1 MWFVGWNLIW
11 DLKVNKPLFKRHTGE
26 KGQSIVEFALF
37 LPVILLIVFVAI
49 QISIIAYYRLLLN
62 QALTDIARTIAVTEN
77 PDNTVCQNRIES
89 ILDFYSENALVAM
102 QLNNN
107 ALFAWEW
114 EREATTGLHEV
125 VIISGTYHGMKLPFI
140 NDYIIS
146 DSICYPS
153 VYPTAP
159 GP

>member
-1 MWFVGWNLIW
+1 MS
-11 DLKVNKPLFKRHTGE
+11 KPRFKRYTGE

-37 LPVILLIVFVAI
+37 LPVILLVVFVAI
-49 QISIIAYYRLLLN
+49 QITIIAYYRLLLN

-77 PDNTVCQNRIES
+77 PDNTVCQNRIDS

-102 QLNNN
+102 PLDNN
-107 ALFAWEW
+107 ALFTWGW
-114 EREATTGLHEV
+114 EREATAGLHGV
-125 VIISGTYHGMKLPFI
+125 VIIRGVYQGMRLPFI
-140 NDYIIS
+140 SDYVIS

-153 VYPTAP
+153 VYPTAS